1 MVDFLIALAATT
13 TCDETHENPGMATVT
28 RDRAETVELSLV
40 VVDSTSSQAV
50 HWLQLFVRPAFTAF
64 SPFSVRMTGFTND
77 SIVGARHTLASA
89 VTEIDNLVQAYFT
102 ARNRTFAFVT
112 HGDHLLR
119 FHLPREAK
127 EKGVTLP
134 QCFSSFFDIAQEAK
148 LWTQIL
154 GLNQVVNPRLSLVAL
169 CHLVGLQHEGSTY
182 RGIDN
187 AVMISK
193 LTIRLLT
200 TNNANATIS
209 TVDDVPPGVVAP
221 ASAAMRHQPVFAT
234 PYNLATRLAEFYENE
249 SKFIYVTGLPFAA
262 SVNDIQSWLRQGNLV
277 AAQLWMVK
285 NQEGRPDGSG
295 YIVFSSHA
303 DAHSAIVNLNGRA
316 IDGRAIQTAPAS
328 EAEFESMRSLR
339 SPFPTV
345 QEPNPV
351 QKLQQP
357 EQKSTSTISFCK
369 LCKYE
374 SLPLSSSSS
383 SSYNPASTYHQT
395 RRLVLSDS
403 DLSFPKLPIEN
414 GMLQM

>member
-1 MVDFLIALAATT
+1 DFLVALAATT

-40 VVDSTSSQAV
+40 VVDSVSSQAV

-64 SPFSVRMTGFTND
+64 SPFSVRMTGSVTND

-89 VTEIDNLVQAYFT
+89 ITEIDNLVQAYFSV
-102 ARNRTFAFVT
+102 RNRTFAFVT

-127 EKGVTLP
+127 EKGVALP
-134 QCFSSFFDIAQEAK
+134 LYFSSFFDIAQEAK
-148 LWTQIL
+148 LWAQSL
-154 GLNQVVNPRLSLVAL
+154 GLNQVVNPRVSLVAL
-169 CHLVGLQHEGSTY
+169 
-182 RGIDN
+182 GIDN

-193 LTIRLLT
+193 LTIRLLA

-209 TVDDVPPGVVAP
+209 TVDDVPPGVAAP
-221 ASAAMRHQPVFAT
+221 TTAALRHHRIFST

-295 YIVFSSHA
+295 YIVFASHS

-328 EAEFESMRSLR
+328 ETEFELMRSLR
-339 SPFPTV
+339 SPFPVESSTAVVGLKPGDWVCGSCHKHNFASRSVCMQCGAASGSAVEV
-345 QEPNPV
+345 QRGIPGKRPTDR
-351 QKLQQP
+351 LGDW
-357 EQKSTSTISFCK
+357 TCA
-369 LCKYE
+369 
-374 SLPLSSSSS
+374 SSVCR
-383 SSYNPASTYHQT
+383 YHNYAS
-395 RRLVLSDS
+395 RVECFRCGG
-403 DLSFPKLPIEN
+403 PK
-414 GMLQM
+414 